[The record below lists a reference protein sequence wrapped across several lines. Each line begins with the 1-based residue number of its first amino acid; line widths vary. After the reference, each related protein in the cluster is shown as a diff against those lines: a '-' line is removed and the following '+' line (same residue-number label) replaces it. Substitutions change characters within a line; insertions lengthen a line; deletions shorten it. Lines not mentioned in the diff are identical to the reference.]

1 VPTLDR
7 IRQAL
12 AREPFT
18 APTLDDKRDAAV
30 AAILNKDLELL
41 LIRRATRDGDPWSG
55 HLSFPGGRRDPSD
68 LDMLRTAHRETFE
81 EVGLDLSNADLIGRL
96 DDVATKRPI
105 TMLVR
110 PYVFAVEDYG
120 DLKLE
125 ASEVAGV
132 HRLPIAHLLEGRGRS
147 SFPFDWQGQPVE
159 LPKVDFD
166 DVRLWGLTLQL
177 IDDLLHRLDGKGTG
191 LRRPTL
197 S

>member
-1 VPTLDR
+1 MPTLDR

-30 AAILNKDLELL
+30 AAILNKDLDLL
-41 LIRRATRDGDPWSG
+41 LIRRATRERDPWSG
-55 HLSFPGGRRDPSD
+55 HLSFPGGRRDPTD
-68 LDMLRTAHRETFE
+68 FDMLHTARRETVE
-81 EVGLDLSNADLIGRL
+81 EVGLDLSNADLLGRL
-96 DDVATKRPI
+96 DDVATKRPVQ
-105 TMLVR
+105 MLVR

-125 ASEVAGV
+125 ASEVAGI
-132 HRLPIAHLLEGRGRS
+132 HTLPVAHLLQGRGRS
-147 SFPFDWQGQPVE
+147 SFTFQWQGNDVE

-166 DVRLWGLTLQL
+166 DVMLWGLTLQL
-177 IDDLLHRLDGKGTG
+177 IDDLLHRLDGQGTG